1 MKIQEKVHPAPFFGR
16 EEKPL
21 PSQQPT
27 NSRNDLRKLTARKSK
42 VFEVED
48 WHVEIIFRV
57 FVSLGGETSKTFYF
71 HPDPRKNDPIWLVC
85 ISNALKTP
93 TIVIVIVAK
102 KKPKQLHLNAKKRQ
116 HRKNRKQQDYKYQNA
131 NRIFWQQTSSRP
143 LDFQKAAEGCYL
155 RRYRIAVTGAV
166 RPVFGPSSWP
176 NGVGFRMFFFFQK
189 ISIWHVEGGHLSVI
203 E

>member
-57 FVSLGGETSKTFYF
+57 FVSLGGETSKIFIF
-71 HPDPRKNDPIWLVC
+71 
-85 ISNALKTP
+85 TP
-93 TIVIVIVAK
+93 TPEKMI
-102 KKPKQLHLNAKKRQ
+102 QF
-116 HRKNRKQQDYKYQNA
+116 D
-131 NRIFWQQTSSRP
+131 
-143 LDFQKAAEGCYL
+143 
-155 RRYRIAVTGAV
+155 
-166 RPVFGPSSWP
+166 
-176 NGVGFRMFFFFQK
+176 
-189 ISIWHVEGGHLSVI
+189 
-203 E
+203 

>member
-48 WHVEIIFRV
+48 CHVEILFRV
-57 FVSLGGETSKTFYF
+57 FVSLGGETSKIFYF
-71 HPDPRKNDPIWLVC
+71 HLDPRKNDPIWLVC
-85 ISNALKTP
+85 ISNGLKTP

-102 KKPKQLHLNAKKRQ
+102 KSEDKFTWMQ
-116 HRKNRKQQDYKYQNA
+116 
-131 NRIFWQQTSSRP
+131 
-143 LDFQKAAEGCYL
+143 
-155 RRYRIAVTGAV
+155 
-166 RPVFGPSSWP
+166 
-176 NGVGFRMFFFFQK
+176 
-189 ISIWHVEGGHLSVI
+189 GHNT
-203 E
+203 

>member
-48 WHVEIIFRV
+48 WHVEFLFRV
-57 FVSLGGETSKTFYF
+57 FVSLGGETSKIFYF

-93 TIVIVIVAK
+93 TIVCCYCCK
-102 KKPKQLHLNAKKRQ
+102 KKAKTTSLECEKTTHKESETTRWYQTPTGFSGNKQV
-116 HRKNRKQQDYKYQNA
+116 QQ
-131 NRIFWQQTSSRP
+131 
-143 LDFQKAAEGCYL
+143 LDFPWAAEGCYRTL
-155 RRYRIAVTGAV
+155 
-166 RPVFGPSSWP
+166 P
-176 NGVGFRMFFFFQK
+176 
-189 ISIWHVEGGHLSVI
+189 
-203 E
+203 

>member
-85 ISNALKTP
+85 ISNGLKTP
-93 TIVIVIVAK
+93 TIRYCYCCK
-102 KKPKQLHLNAKKRQ
+102 KKSKNKFTWMQKKDNTERIGNNKIISIKRQ
-116 HRKNRKQQDYKYQNA
+116 PDFLATNKFNSL
-131 NRIFWQQTSSRP
+131 TSRGR
-143 LDFQKAAEGCYL
+143 LK
-155 RRYRIAVTGAV
+155 AVTGRYLSRYRAV
-166 RPVFGPSSWP
+166 Q
-176 NGVGFRMFFFFQK
+176 GFW
-189 ISIWHVEGGHLSVI
+189 S
-203 E
+203 